1 MPPRGRPKVTDL
13 VALSTSRPEPEP
25 DFDFEEPG
33 ALAEV
38 LDPSTSAS
46 IGAGITGAVA
56 GGILAD
62 SLLTVAN
69 VGLTG
74 ELLTDAGVIG
84 AVLLGGGAVYAAQ
97 RPDEAGEA
105 ARFVGGSVANVTG
118 AYAELAAVNAELA
131 LLEQQQKAQEALD
144 DKIAEISALPGQVQ
158 AKTLAAADE
167 TAAAVKAAPGNLL
180 DSVTNS
186 VKSTLDGAQAS
197 VRAACGKWPLGS
209 ATARHAGSWL
219 ALWALRAGR
228 APSKLPI
235 PRFLTPRS
243 RASSTRPRPRS
254 RANEAGRRRPCPMPC
269 RDLPEPPPAHLYA
282 QSR

>member
-197 VRAACGKWPLGS
+197 VRAACGKWPLAS
-209 ATARHAGSWL
+209 AAARHAGSWP
-219 ALWALRAGR
+219 RSER
-228 APSKLPI
+228 EAPSKLPI
-235 PRFLTPRS
+235 SRLPTPRS

-269 RDLPEPPPAHLYA
+269 RDLPEPPPPLYA

>member
-1 MPPRGRPKVTDL
+1 M
-13 VALSTSRPEPEP
+13 
-25 DFDFEEPG
+25 
-33 ALAEV
+33 

-84 AVLLGGGAVYAAQ
+84 AVLLGGGAVYAAG

-131 LLEQQQKAQEALD
+131 VLEQQQKAQEALD

-167 TAAAVKAAPGNLL
+167 TAAAVKAAPKNLL

-197 VRAACGKWPLGS
+197 VRAACGKCLSGAPQLLGLL
-209 ATARHAGSWL
+209 AARS
-219 ALWALRAGR
+219 GR
-228 APSKLPI
+228 EARPKLPI
-235 PRFLTPRS
+235 PP
-243 RASSTRPRPRS
+243 
-254 RANEAGRRRPCPMPC
+254 
-269 RDLPEPPPAHLYA
+269 LPHPQVKGELNAA
-282 QSR
+282 KAKIKGD